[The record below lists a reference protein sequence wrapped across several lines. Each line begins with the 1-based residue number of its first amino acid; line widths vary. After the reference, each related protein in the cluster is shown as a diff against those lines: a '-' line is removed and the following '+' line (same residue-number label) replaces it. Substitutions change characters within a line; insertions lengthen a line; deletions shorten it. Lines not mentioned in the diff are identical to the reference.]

1 MLATAA
7 TITTTARLLSPI
19 INDLYKGAKKAGAR
33 GLLKWEETTFA
44 RKLARRLRIIDE
56 VKTIWSPDKEVSIA
70 ATYYPS
76 KIIRD
81 GKAIPITRL
90 SDLGEGNIVI
100 EGTVGQGKSVL
111 LRHLA
116 MEEVLS
122 NDARRLPVFIE
133 LRTLGIKFN
142 LQQAVLKQL
151 STYDIE
157 LDEDTLGYLQKSGR
171 ISYLLDGFDELDE
184 AVEKETLIELEFLSQ
199 KYPEL
204 QIVTTSRL
212 DNSIQKTAAFSIVR
226 IAPLT
231 SSDYVP
237 FISKL
242 NISTVQATLIK
253 EAIRKSPSQLASLI
267 TTPLM
272 LTMVVIVYQ
281 SEYEIPETLPDFF
294 ERLFHVVFT
303 RHDKLKATYE
313 RKRYCGLSERRLQT
327 LFEAF
332 CFMAMQNNFTRS
344 LKADQFVTAFDEA
357 IEYSENCKC
366 EVEKFKL
373 DITKV
378 ACLMLDEGLDTTTF
392 LHKSIMEYY
401 AAAFI
406 KHSADEVAS
415 MFYAE
420 VVSDS
425 RTWWE
430 VLSFLKEIDPYRFS
444 KNFVLP
450 EAKFVNEKVL
460 TISKENGDKTLGP
473 YFERMH
479 PGLCV
484 NFACKEGGI
493 DFRVHSYGPF
503 QHEAQ
508 MGIRELTNEL
518 LRAFDK
524 TIPAGLTK
532 SALLE
537 ITGGLSNRV
546 EGELTI
552 YEISIPLMVRH
563 WGGAHFWEAL
573 SEIAKKIDRQV
584 ENAEKIMQEQDR
596 RKLIFLKKKTHIVPG

>member
-19 INDLYKGAKKAGAR
+19 INDLYKGAKKIGAR
-33 GLLKWEETTFA
+33 GLLRWEATTFA

-70 ATYYPS
+70 TTYYPS
-76 KIIRD
+76 KIIRNS
-81 GKAIPITRL
+81 KAVPITRL
-90 SDLGEGNIVI
+90 SDLGEGNVVI
-100 EGTVGQGKSVL
+100 EGTVGQGKSIL

-133 LRTLGIKFN
+133 LRTLGVKLN
-142 LQQAVLKQL
+142 LQQAVIKQL
-151 STYDIE
+151 STYDIDV
-157 LDEDTLGYLQKSGR
+157 DEDTLSYLQKSGR
-171 ISYLLDGFDELDE
+171 VSYLLDGFDELDE
-184 AVEKETLIELEFLSQ
+184 AIEKETLLDLEFLSQ

-212 DNSIQKTAAFSIVR
+212 NNSIQKTAAFSIVR
-226 IAPLT
+226 IAPL
-231 SSDYVP
+231 SAADYVP
-237 FISKL
+237 FITKL
-242 NISTVQATLIK
+242 NISTNQATLIRD
-253 EAIRKSPSQLASLI
+253 AIRKSPSKLASLI

-303 RHDKLKATYE
+303 RHDKLKPTYE
-313 RKRYCGLSERRLQT
+313 RKRHCGLSERRLQT

-332 CFMAMQNNFTRS
+332 CFMAMQNNLTRS
-344 LKADQFVTAFDEA
+344 LTAHQFVTAFDEA
-357 IEYSENCKC
+357 IEYSENCQC

-378 ACLMLDEGLDTTTF
+378 ACLMLDEGLDMTTF

-420 VVSDS
+420 VISDS

-430 VLSFLKEIDPYRFS
+430 VLSFLKDIDPYRFS
-444 KNFVLP
+444 KNFVIP
-450 EAKFVNEKVL
+450 EAEYIRENVL
-460 TISKENGDKTLGP
+460 TISKDDGDEALGP
-473 YFERMH
+473 YFDNLH

-484 NFACKEGGI
+484 SFSCLEDGG
-493 DFRVHSYGPF
+493 DFKVHSYGPF
-503 QHEAQ
+503 EQETQ
-508 MGIRELTNEL
+508 MGIRDLTSEL
-518 LRAFDK
+518 LRAFDN
-524 TIPAGLTK
+524 TIPSGLTRDGF
-532 SALLE
+532 LE
-537 ITGGLSNRV
+537 ILGGIKTKV
-546 EGELTI
+546 ESELTI
-552 YEISIPLMVRH
+552 YEIDIPVMARA
-563 WGGAHFWEAL
+563 WGGEHFWEAISAMSQRL
-573 SEIAKKIDRQV
+573 NKQV
-584 ENAEKIMQEQDR
+584 EDATKLMQQQER
-596 RKLIFLKKKTHIVPG
+596 RKLIFLKKKALIPLS